1 MASPSASLLSAPLPW
16 LIVPSRASRAP
27 AETASPLAPA
37 HALEEGKHVGGQQT
51 GAEFLADVDVLL
63 FDCDGVLWHGDKL
76 LPGVAKLLNAFGAS
90 GGKQEEREL
99 PDDAGRSSASG
110 SGAQQKKIYFL
121 TNNSTKSRRGFL
133 KKLESLGVHATEE
146 QVVCSS
152 VVASWYLQKRR
163 AAFRQEKAKMRTVQN
178 AAKEKNE
185 TKEEKV
191 EIDDSLVYVIG
202 EEGLLEELHNH
213 GFKTLGGPADGE
225 IRLDFQKNKDLAVD
239 FRRDVG
245 TVVVGLDRSFNY
257 YKLQYAQLCIN
268 FNDAFFL
275 GTNRDALGNFT
286 PSQVWAGAGTMVQAV
301 EAATGKK
308 AEVAGKPSDIL
319 REYLL
324 THVLSSTPLN
334 RVCLVGD
341 RLDTDICFA
350 QRLGV
355 RSVLA
360 LTGVTDAA
368 LLLRHIQMRQQA
380 MHACK
385 GLETRAETDPA
396 VQRRTTETNGVSN
409 DTQNH
414 ATETEETEETDGKGE
429 DGSRKRRKLHADAAT
444 EDAKHT
450 RDLDYV
456 VPDFVIETAAHLVE

>member
-1 MASPSASLLSAPLPW
+1 MAAPSASLSAASLPC
-16 LIVPSRASRAP
+16 LIVPSRASREP
-27 AETASPLAPA
+27 AEGAAGLRAPS
-37 HALEEGKHVGGQQT
+37 HAVEEGVHVGERQT

-76 LPGVAKLLNAFGAS
+76 LPGIAKLLNACGAS
-90 GGKQEEREL
+90 GGKQVEREL
-99 PDDAGRSSASG
+99 PDDAGRPSASG
-110 SGAQQKKIYFL
+110 LGTQQKKIYFL

-133 KKLESLGVHATEE
+133 KKLEALGVHATDE

-163 AAFRQEKAKMRTVQN
+163 AAFRKEKEKVETVQN

-185 TKEEKV
+185 TKEETV

-202 EEGLLEELHNH
+202 EQGLLEELHNH
-213 GFKTLGGPADGE
+213 GFKTIGGPADGE

-268 FNDAFFL
+268 CNDAFFL

-308 AEVAGKPSDIL
+308 AEVAGKPSNIL

-324 THVLSSTPLN
+324 THVLGSTPLN

-385 GLETRAETDPA
+385 GPQSRSETDPT
-396 VQRRTTETNGVSN
+396 VHRRRTGTNGVSN
-409 DTQNH
+409 ARPNRGREAEAADVVQ
-414 ATETEETEETDGKGE
+414 GE
-429 DGSRKRRKLHADAAT
+429 DGSTKRKRLHADAAT
-444 EDAKHT
+444 EDAGHS
-450 RDLDYV
+450 LDVEWV